1 MNCLAN
7 ARMSYK
13 FPNKEILYNFLP
25 QMIGL
30 SIGSALFLSHYIFNK
45 KIDYKSVESSS
56 GIQFSNDEIKRKLSK
71 RYKINYKYFK
81 DIENVVDEYILK
93 IKQ

>member
-13 FPNKEILYNFLP
+13 FPNKKFYTTFAP
-25 QMIGL
+25 DDSGL

-45 KIDYKSVESSS
+45 KIDYKSVEFSS
-56 GIQFSNDEIKRKLSK
+56 GIQFSNDEIKRKLE

-81 DIENVVDEYILK
+81 DIEKMLLVNIF
-93 IKQ
+93 